1 MLKRH
6 EVKLLRG
13 AGHTQ
18 QQVAESTKVSTR
30 SVRRIE
36 AEPPVASLD
45 DEAERARRKIG
56 RPSKLQ
62 AFRNLIVAMLVAEP
76 ELMALEVLRRIRED
90 GYAGSKSALYALVK
104 EVRPIKQRV
113 IARFEGLAGEFCQH
127 DFGHVEVRFVDGTKK
142 LIHFFASRLKW
153 SRWAQVSIVPNER
166 VESLVRSLVA
176 HYEAMGGVP
185 LRGVFDRP
193 KTIAL
198 EWREDGTVTK
208 WNPTFLATVG
218 ELGIGVEL
226 CWPYQPQQK
235 GAVENLVKWV
245 KGSFFKPRR
254 FLDEADLQRQLERW
268 HVEVNH
274 ERPSRATKETPL
286 ARMQREE
293 LSRLRPLRIRSSA
306 LELRYPVQVGPT
318 ATVSFDGCVYSMP
331 PQAMGI
337 VGTLHL
343 GAKTVRIVAGKWA
356 ATHPRLFEPGAKS
369 MLPEHR
375 ASMLAAMSSH
385 RARNYTKR
393 EHLLALGENSRLYLT
408 EIVHRRERTWMRDVD
423 TMHELLELHG
433 EDAMRAAID
442 AALRA
447 QTFGGEYV
455 AHQLGELDRISRM
468 VFESEGVQQ

>member
-13 AGHTQ
+13 AGQTQ
-18 QQVAESTKVSTR
+18 REVAKATGVSTR

-36 AEPPVASLD
+36 GEPGITSLD
-45 DEAERARRKIG
+45 DDAERERRQIG
-56 RPSKLQ
+56 RPSKLA
-62 AFRNLIVAMLVAEP
+62 AFRDRLAAMLADDP
-76 ELMALEVLRRIRED
+76 ELMTLEILRRVRED
-90 GYAGSKSALYALVK
+90 GYTGGKSALYALVK
-104 EVRPIKQRV
+104 ELRPEKKRPV
-113 IARFEGLAGEFCQH
+113 ARFEGLPGEFCQH
-127 DFGHVEVRFVDGTKK
+127 DFGHVDVRFVDGSTKR
-142 LIHFFASRLKW
+142 IHFFASRLKW
-153 SRWAQVSIVPNER
+153 SRWAQISIVPNER

-185 LRGVFDRP
+185 LLGVFDRP

-208 WNPTFLATVG
+208 WNPTFLATVA

-254 FLDEADLQRQLERW
+254 FLDESDLARQLERW
-268 HVEVNH
+268 HVEVNR
-274 ERPSRATKETPL
+274 ERPSRATNDIPL
-286 ARMQREE
+286 DRMQREE
-293 LSRLRPLRIRSSA
+293 LARLRPLRIRSEE
-306 LELRYPVQVGPT
+306 LELRYPIQVGPT
-318 ATVSFDGCVYSMP
+318 AMVSFDGCFYSMP
-331 PQAMGI
+331 AQAMGI

-343 GAKTVRIVAGKWA
+343 GAKTMRIIAGQWS

-369 MLPEHR
+369 ILPEHR
-375 ASMLAAMSSH
+375 ASMLATMSSQ

-393 EHLLALGENSRLYLT
+393 EHILALGDSARLYLT
-408 EIVHRRERTWMRDVD
+408 EIVHRRQRTWMRDVD

-433 EDAMRAAID
+433 EEAMRTAID
-442 AALRA
+442 AALEA
-447 QTFGGEYV
+447 ETYGGEYV
-455 AHQLGELDRISRM
+455 AHYLGELDRIARM
-468 VFESEGVQQ
+468 VFDAEGVSQ